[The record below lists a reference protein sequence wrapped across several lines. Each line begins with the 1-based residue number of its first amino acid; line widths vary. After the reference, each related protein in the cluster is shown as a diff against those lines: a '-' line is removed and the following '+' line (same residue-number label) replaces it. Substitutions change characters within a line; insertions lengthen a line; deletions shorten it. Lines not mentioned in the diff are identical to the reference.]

1 MVSSFHFPYL
11 TSNFSL
17 GELGKPSLNIDG
29 LAFRDISGV
38 INTRQLSL
46 FNRQYCIE
54 IDTLHDRFKGE
65 IIDPWIR
72 KLKEEGEATLLG
84 TTGMSLLAARNWV
97 TSALLEREARC
108 KQELDIKYELVG
120 EERVERLT
128 AMYSNLLAAE
138 EALKELLA
146 RIEALE
152 I

>member
-1 MVSSFHFPYL
+1 M
-11 TSNFSL
+11 
-17 GELGKPSLNIDG
+17 
-29 LAFRDISGV
+29 

-54 IDTLHDRFKGE
+54 IDTLHDRFKSE

-72 KLKEEGEATLLG
+72 KLKEEGEATLLR
-84 TTGMSLLAARNWV
+84 TTGTSIRAAKDWV

-108 KQELDIKYELVG
+108 KQGLDKKYELVG

-128 AMYSNLLAAE
+128 AVYSNLLAAE

-146 RIEALE
+146 HVKALE